1 MCISMNV
8 KSDKGL
14 RLERNVEC
22 KEKKSK
28 KPQKLV
34 FL

>member
-22 KEKKSK
+22 KEKCK